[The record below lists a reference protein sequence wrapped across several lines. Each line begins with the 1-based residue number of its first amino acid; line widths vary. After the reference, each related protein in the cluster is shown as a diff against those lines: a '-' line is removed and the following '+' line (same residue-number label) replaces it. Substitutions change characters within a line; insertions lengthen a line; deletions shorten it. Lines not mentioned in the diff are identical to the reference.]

1 MSKIEAVIIDFDD
14 TLCLTEEACF
24 GLENETLQKMDL
36 PPMSREIHIQ
46 TWGQPLYDAIQLRSP
61 GVDADR
67 FWELMPSVHEEF
79 IRNGQID
86 VVPEANLLTLDRL
99 AKSGK
104 QLMILTSRTKLEM
117 QHLLDPNHHLAGRI
131 GSFYYKDNMK
141 FHKPDPRAFEII
153 EQEHGLTP
161 DVCAYVGDSPG
172 DAAAAKGAGLHFV
185 ASLESGIRTRE
196 DFAGYSVD
204 QFIDTFPELYD
215 AILKV
220 DSNS

>member
-1 MSKIEAVIIDFDD
+1 MPKIETVIIDFDD

-24 GLENETLQKMDL
+24 GLENETLRKMDR
-36 PPMSREIHIQ
+36 PPMSREVHMQ

-99 AKSGK
+99 AKLGK
-104 QLMILTSRTKLEM
+104 QLMILTSRTRLEM

-153 EQEHGLTP
+153 EQDHGLTP

-185 ASLESGIRTRE
+185 ASLESGIRTRDE
-196 DFAGYSVD
+196 FSGYPVD

-215 AILKV
+215 AILKL
-220 DSNS
+220 DGNS